1 LPGHYAEPEGQ
12 ILLLKNGD
20 EIVGGVGLRP
30 LYEDGVCE
38 MKLLYVQENGATAA
52 TAGSSPYE
60 F

>member
-1 LPGHYAEPEGQ
+1 MPGQYAEPEGQ

-20 EIVGGVGLRP
+20 EIVGGVGLPP
-30 LYEDGVCE
+30 LYEYGVCE
-38 MKLLYVQENGATAA
+38 MKLLYVQENGAAAA